1 MNKKEKKDYGGQS
14 KPKLKIK
21 INFNNEDH
29 EINEYDLAQMIA
41 NNNKAIAQL
50 TQGLQGVIDGM
61 KAGVKEEQSSTT
73 TVQMATGPMS
83 TEHYYATGSPY
94 TTEAP
99 VIPSIE
105 LPNLKK

>member
-1 MNKKEKKDYGGQS
+1 MSKKEKKDYGGQS

-61 KAGVKEEQSSTT
+61 KAGVKEEQ
-73 TVQMATGPMS
+73 TVPT
-83 TEHYYATGSPY
+83 
-94 TTEAP
+94 
-99 VIPSIE
+99 ID
-105 LPNLKK
+105 LPNLTKVEGDDLSVNLVN

>member
-1 MNKKEKKDYGGQS
+1 MSKKEKKDYGGQS

-61 KAGVKEEQSSTT
+61 KAGVKEEQ
-73 TVQMATGPMS
+73 TVPT
-83 TEHYYATGSPY
+83 
-94 TTEAP
+94 
-99 VIPSIE
+99 ID
-105 LPNLKK
+105 LPKLTKVEGDDVSVNLVN

>member
-1 MNKKEKKDYGGQS
+1 MSKKEKKDYGGQS

-61 KAGVKEEQSSTT
+61 KAGVKEEQ
-73 TVQMATGPMS
+73 TVPT
-83 TEHYYATGSPY
+83 
-94 TTEAP
+94 
-99 VIPSIE
+99 ID
-105 LPNLKK
+105 LPKLTKVEGDDLSVNLVD

>member
-61 KAGVKEEQSSTT
+61 KAGVKEEQ
-73 TVQMATGPMS
+73 TVPT
-83 TEHYYATGSPY
+83 
-94 TTEAP
+94 
-99 VIPSIE
+99 ID
-105 LPNLKK
+105 LPKLTKVEGDDVSVNLVN

>member
-1 MNKKEKKDYGGQS
+1 MSKKEKKDYGGQS

-21 INFNNEDH
+21 INFNNQDH

-61 KAGVKEEQSSTT
+61 KAGAGVTTEQYH
-73 TVQMATGPMS
+73 
-83 TEHYYATGSPY
+83 ETGSPY
-94 TTEAP
+94 TTEP
-99 VIPSIE
+99 QVIPTVQ
-105 LPNLKK
+105 LPKLTKVEGDDVSVNLVD

>member
-1 MNKKEKKDYGGQS
+1 MSKEEKKDYGGQS

-61 KAGVKEEQSSTT
+61 KAGVKEEQ
-73 TVQMATGPMS
+73 TVPT
-83 TEHYYATGSPY
+83 
-94 TTEAP
+94 
-99 VIPSIE
+99 ID
-105 LPNLKK
+105 LPKLTKVEGDDVSVNLVN